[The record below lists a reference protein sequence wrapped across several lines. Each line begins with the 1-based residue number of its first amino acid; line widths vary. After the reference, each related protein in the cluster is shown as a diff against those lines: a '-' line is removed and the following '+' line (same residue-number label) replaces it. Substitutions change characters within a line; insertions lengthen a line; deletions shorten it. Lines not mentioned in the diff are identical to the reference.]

1 MDTKENTTFEPVDKE
16 KLDELVEFII
26 TMRTEPERTFWFI
39 GRYTESD
46 NEEDTLISESMR
58 GEFEKGVWNP
68 LPVEKRACC
77 AGINTD
83 ANPFALM
90 AHCCDDRHIRAL
102 LADLEPPALRRE
114 YDYMC
119 EHIFESLTDDWSDR
133 V

>member
-1 MDTKENTTFEPVDKE
+1 MDEFEPVKDE
-16 KLDELVEFII
+16 QLDELVSFII
-26 TMRTEPERTFWFI
+26 TMRVEPERTFWFI
-39 GRYTESD
+39 GKYTESD

-68 LPVEKRACC
+68 LEVEKRACC
-77 AGINTD
+77 KGIKTD

-90 AHCCDDRHIRAL
+90 AHCCDEKHIRAL

-114 YDYMC
+114 YDYMLT
-119 EHIFESLTDDWSDR
+119 HVYDSLTADWQEM